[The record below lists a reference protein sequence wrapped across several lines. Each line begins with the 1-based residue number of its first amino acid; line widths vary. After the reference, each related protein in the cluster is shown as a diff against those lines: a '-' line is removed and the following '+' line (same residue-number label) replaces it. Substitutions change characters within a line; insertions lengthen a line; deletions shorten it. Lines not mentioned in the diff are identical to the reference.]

1 VLLTVPA
8 PAGFTDQ
15 DTPALKLPV
24 PFTVAA
30 HWLVCAGVTDAGEQL
45 TATEVTVGP
54 ATVTVAE
61 PDLVASWVDVAVM
74 VAFVTVFSVD
84 VGVKM
89 PALLTVPALAGF
101 TVQPTVE
108 L

>member
-8 PAGFTDQ
+8 PGGVNDQ
-15 DTPALKLPV
+15 ATAALKLPV

-30 HWLVCAGVTDAGEQL
+30 HWLVCAGVMDAGEQL
-45 TATEVTVGP
+45 TATEVMVGP

-61 PDLVASWVDVAVM
+61 PDLVASWVDVAVR
-74 VAFVTVFSVD
+74 VAFVAVFSEE
-84 VGVKM
+84 VGVKT
-89 PALLTVPALAGF
+89 PALLTVPALAGL
-101 TVQPTVE
+101 TVHATAE